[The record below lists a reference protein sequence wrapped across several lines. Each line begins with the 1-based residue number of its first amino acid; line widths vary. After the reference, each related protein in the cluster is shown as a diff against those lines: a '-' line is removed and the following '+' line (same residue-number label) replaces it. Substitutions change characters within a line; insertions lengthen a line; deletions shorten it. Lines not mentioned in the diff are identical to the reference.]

1 MVWLFFSVGSSVW
14 ICTVTDKQRRGT
26 VTMTFYYPYVL
37 ILCLFP
43 LLFLWRSVVKKAD
56 TFSSH
61 FSQEM
66 HQKLSLNATGFSP
79 LYKHFLFIIALLLF
93 IVALARPV
101 KFLPT
106 FDTQENKP
114 ALIVAVDVSKSMQEK
129 DVYPT
134 RLTLAMKKLTDFLKQ
149 PNPLQIGVILYAK
162 EAYMLYPMTKESTL
176 LAQLFNDIN
185 LSQHFAP
192 NSNLFAALQGSENL
206 LQAHSSKQILLLS
219 DGGAEVSREDE
230 LAYLKRK
237 HIALSALVTSSKS
250 NQTLN
255 KLCEKSGGI
264 SLHYTLSKDDI
275 NTLLEHIQNYPTEEE
290 TFHYTLSHYKELYI
304 YPLGLA
310 LLLMI
315 LLFFPLKRISFPLL
329 FTLLFLPSITT
340 TLHAGILDFWYLHQ
354 AKVHTQQKAYNDAIQ
369 SYQKL
374 TPSPKVHYNIATIYY
389 LKKEYLLA
397 IAHYKKAL
405 LKENIY
411 NAKVYYN
418 IATAYV
424 QLHKL
429 SHAKEYYTKSLLLY
443 PLTQTKEN
451 LAWVAKAL
459 KIERKNLH
467 KAYQKLH
474 FKAVAKNDF
483 VKESVFS
490 NYAVKLEKLIP
501 SEEEQWFRK
510 IENQKFQPYLERL
523 PTTKRSLDAN
533 LSF

>member
-1 MVWLFFSVGSSVW
+1 
-14 ICTVTDKQRRGT
+14 
-26 VTMTFYYPYVL
+26 MTFYYPYVL

-43 LLFLWRSVVKKAD
+43 LLFLWRSVTKKEDA
-56 TFSSH
+56 FSTY

-66 HQKLSLNATGFSP
+66 RQKLSLNATGFSSR
-79 LYKHFLFIIALLLF
+79 YKRFLFMSILLLF

-101 KFLPT
+101 KLLPT
-106 FDTQENKP
+106 FDIEENKP
-114 ALIVAVDVSKSMQEK
+114 ALIIAIDVSKSMHKK

-149 PNPLQIGVILYAK
+149 PNHLQIGVILYAK
-162 EAYMLYPMTKESTL
+162 EAYMLYPITKESTL
-176 LAQLFNDIN
+176 LAQLLNDVN

-192 NSNLFAALQGSENL
+192 NSNLFAALQASENL
-206 LQAHSSKQILLLS
+206 LQSHSSKQILLLG
-219 DGGAEVSREDE
+219 DGGEEVSRKAE
-230 LAYLKRK
+230 LDYLQRK
-237 HIALSALVTSSKS
+237 HIALSALITSSKN
-250 NQTLN
+250 NQTL
-255 KLCEKSGGI
+255 KQLCNKSGGI
-264 SLHYTLSKDDI
+264 SLQHTWSSDDI
-275 NTLLEHIQNYPTEEE
+275 HTLLEHIQNYPTKAEL
-290 TFHYTLSHYKELYI
+290 FHYTLNHYQELYI

-310 LLLMI
+310 LFFLI
-315 LLFFPLKRISFPLL
+315 LLFFPLRRISLLL
-329 FTLLFLPSITT
+329 FFSLLFVPNVTT
-340 TLHAGILDFWYLHQ
+340 TLHAGMLDFWYLHQ
-354 AKVHTQQKAYNDAIQ
+354 AKVDTQKRAYDDAIQ

-374 TPSPKVHYNIATIYY
+374 TPTPKVYYNIATMYY
-389 LKKEYLLA
+389 LKKEYMSA
-397 IAHYKKAL
+397 ITQYKKAL
-405 LKENIY
+405 GDEKFY

-443 PLTQTKEN
+443 PLTQTQEN
-451 LAWVAKAL
+451 LALVTEAL

-467 KAYQKLH
+467 KSYQKLH
-474 FKAVAKNDF
+474 FKAIAKSDF

-501 SEEEQWFRK
+501 SEEEQWFKK
-510 IENQKFQPYLERL
+510 IENQKFQPYLEQL